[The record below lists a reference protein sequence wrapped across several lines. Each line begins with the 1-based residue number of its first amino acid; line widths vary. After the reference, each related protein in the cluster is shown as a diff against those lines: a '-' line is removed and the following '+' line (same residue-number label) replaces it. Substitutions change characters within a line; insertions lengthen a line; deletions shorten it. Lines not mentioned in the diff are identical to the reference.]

1 MLKKI
6 IFIVLGLSLVLF
18 SGCVSQTKYRE
29 LETELKGTQTQVEE
43 NEKIFVN
50 LQSQN
55 EQLLN
60 ETKNLKK
67 AIEDLKLGLQKEN
80 LTVEKTESKNSKS
93 DTLTGKTSRPY
104 SILLSSCQKQ
114 ESVQKVL
121 SEYNQIDLE
130 PYVVK
135 VDLGGN
141 GIWWRIFAGHYE
153 TREKAIRGINK
164 FGLTDKIILKKP
176 NANQTYTSESQ
187 NEPVNTQ

>member
-1 MLKKI
+1 MFRKF

-18 SGCVSQTKYRE
+18 SGCVSQNKYRE
-29 LETELKGTQTQVEE
+29 LETEIKGTQTQVVE

-67 AIEDLKLGLQKEN
+67 AIEDLKLGFQKEN
-80 LTVEKTESKNSKS
+80 LTVEETESKNSKS

-114 ESVQKVL
+114 ESIQKVL
-121 SEYNQIDLE
+121 SEYNQIELE

-135 VDLGGN
+135 VNLGEN

-153 TREKAIRGINK
+153 TREKAIRAINN
-164 FGLTDKIILKKP
+164 FGLTDKIILKNP
-176 NANQTYTSESQ
+176 NANQRYTSESQ
-187 NEPVNTQ
+187 KEAVNTQ